1 MLEKIFTPYVTVK
14 RHQFVLDN
22 LSWQVC
28 VLSNWAHY
36 AFGENECMLL
46 LGEQGVC
53 GLLLA
58 IHNATASVEEDE
70 RSIRAD
76 WRTSSSSAAKGLV

>member
-1 MLEKIFTPYVTVK
+1 
-14 RHQFVLDN
+14 
-22 LSWQVC
+22 
-28 VLSNWAHY
+28 
-36 AFGENECMLL
+36 MLL